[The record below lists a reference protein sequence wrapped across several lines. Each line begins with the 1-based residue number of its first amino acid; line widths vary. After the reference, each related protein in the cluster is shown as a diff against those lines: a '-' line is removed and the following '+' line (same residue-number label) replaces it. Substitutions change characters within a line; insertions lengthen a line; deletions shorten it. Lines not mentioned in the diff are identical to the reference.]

1 MKGVKN
7 FCISKYE
14 YSAFFCTKNHCHILK
29 SRENSHQWSATILK
43 QEKFWKFQIFKN
55 QFFKNIFSI
64 ASKWW
69 HFIDGY
75 FHEFLRYDNDSWCK
89 RKLNIH
95 TLRCKSFLPPSLVF
109 YPLFL
114 RRKSLKIDF
123 EHSKHII
130 FKPKKGCIKLVEGGK
145 KLLLFLK
152 YLKGGTFSRVW
163 SENIFRSTR
172 VKSF

>member
-1 MKGVKN
+1 MRGVKN

-29 SRENSHQWSATILK
+29 TRENSFQWSATILK
-43 QEKFWKFQIFKN
+43 QERFSKFKIFKN

-64 ASKWW
+64 ASKWR
-69 HFIDGY
+69 HFIESY

-109 YPLFL
+109 YPPILCAKFIEN
-114 RRKSLKIDF
+114 RIWTFKYPM
-123 EHSKHII
+123 
-130 FKPKKGCIKLVEGGK
+130 FKPKKGGK
-145 KLLLFLK
+145 
-152 YLKGGTFSRVW
+152 
-163 SENIFRSTR
+163 N
-172 VKSF
+172 